1 MPQPREQNPWVK
13 VVGTKEKAKEKAQK
27 AKKRATLEE
36 RRVLFTR
43 ERNGEYAN
51 TQDIL
56 LAINRTLHKIG
67 GHNMLKLSYILKG
80 QLSGLLG
87 EFSTS
92 QEVLVYKDALITAA
106 RAFDPL
112 IIGV

>member
-67 GHNMLKLSYILKG
+67 GHNMLKLSYTPKG

-92 QEVLVYKDALITAA
+92 QEVLVHKDALITAA

>member
-13 VVGTKEKAKEKAQK
+13 VVGNKEKAKEKAEK
-27 AKKRATLEE
+27 AKKRVTLEK

-43 ERNGEYAN
+43 ERNREHID
-51 TQDIL
+51 TQNIL
-56 LAINRTLHKIG
+56 LAINRTLHKVG
-67 GHNMLKLSYILKG
+67 GHSMLKLSYTPKG

-92 QEVLVYKDALITAA
+92 QEVLVHKDTLITAA
-106 RAFDPL
+106 RAFNPL

>member
-1 MPQPREQNPWVK
+1 
-13 VVGTKEKAKEKAQK
+13 
-27 AKKRATLEE
+27 
-36 RRVLFTR
+36 
-43 ERNGEYAN
+43 
-51 TQDIL
+51 
-56 LAINRTLHKIG
+56 
-67 GHNMLKLSYILKG
+67 MLKLSYIPKG

-92 QEVLVYKDALITAA
+92 QEVLVHKDTLITAA